1 MKSDSI
7 EEMFEVGDLYWRHR
21 VGALEGLVAELL
33 EKNQNM
39 RFVLQAMEHERPKA
53 GASEIKLAPNKMGS
67 SLQL

>member
-1 MKSDSI
+1 MQSDPI
-7 EEMFEVGDLYWRHR
+7 EEMSEVGDLYWRHR

-39 RFVLQAMEHERPKA
+39 RFVLKAMEHEKP
-53 GASEIKLAPNKMGS
+53 GTGGSDIKLTRNRAGS